1 MGVVLHL
8 FRVTRPDPSASDI
21 YYPIL
26 GILMWPIGSMFKL
39 VQLAHVH
46 GFESHPRIF
55 FLSWH
60 AIQLLKIKYFKNP
73 LFQPQSDRNP
83 MNGKS

>member
-1 MGVVLHL
+1 MRVGVVLHL
-8 FRVTRPDPSASDI
+8 FRVTWPDLSESDI

-26 GILMWPIGSMFKL
+26 GIPTWPIGSMVKC
-39 VQLAHVH
+39 VQLAHMH
-46 GFESHPRIF
+46 RFKSHLHIF

-73 LFQPQSDRNP
+73 LFESYVVQ
-83 MNGKS
+83 